1 MSLSKTVSWVKGR
14 LGLGSFMD
22 HPIPSH
28 ANSPTYVSGGT
39 IVLLGLVQGITGIL
53 LQQFYHP
60 SPDANAAYDTVKYI
74 SETMPWNF
82 VRNLHY
88 WGAQLL
94 IVLVLLHMIRVYIS
108 AAYKKPRKLPWVS
121 GIALLV
127 SVWLLAFTGSV
138 LKWDQE
144 GVEALGH
151 NLELAAGAGPLAY
164 WFSPSF
170 APDVPILIR
179 LNSAHVTLLPLIALL
194 IVGAHV
200 YLIRVLGIS
209 SPKIPSATQEKQVPF
224 STHVKWMIL
233 YGTLAFALVAVV
245 ALLVAAPLSS
255 AGNTAIEV
263 SKPDWYLLWIYSVE
277 NYLGLQAVPYIL
289 TPALILMTIV
299 PAMDRGLETS
309 PRKRKLMMLLLIIA
323 VTAFVVLMQDAVLI
337 PPQSPLC
344 KSKTQMLK
352 L

>member
-1 MSLSKTVSWVKGR
+1 MSVSKFSAWVKGR
-14 LGLGSFMD
+14 LGLGSFLD
-22 HPIPSH
+22 HLIPSH
-28 ANSPTYVSGGT
+28 ANSPTYVIGGS
-39 IVLLGLVQGITGIL
+39 IVVLGLVQGITGIL

-60 SPDANAAYDTVKYI
+60 APGANAAYNTVRFITDTF
-74 SETMPWNF
+74 PWNF
-82 VRNLHY
+82 ARNLHY

-94 IVLVLLHMIRVYIS
+94 IVLVLLHMMRVYVS
-108 AAYKKPRKLPWVS
+108 AAYKRPRELLWVS
-121 GIALLV
+121 GTVLLV
-127 SVWLLAFTGSV
+127 TIWLLAFTGSV

-151 NLELAAGAGPLAY
+151 NLELSSFAGALSY

-170 APDVPILIR
+170 ALDVPILIR
-179 LNSAHVTLLPLIALL
+179 LNSAHVTILPLAALL
-194 IVGAHV
+194 VVGAHI

-209 SPKIPSATQEKQVPF
+209 TPKTPREDQEKMVPF

-245 ALLVAAPLSS
+245 ALAVAAPLSS
-255 AGNTAIEV
+255 VGNTAIEV

-299 PAMDRGLETS
+299 PALDRGPETN
-309 PRKRKLMMLLLIIA
+309 PRKRKTMMLLLVVA
-323 VTAFVVLMQDAVLI
+323 VVLFVGLMLDAALI
-337 PPQSPLC
+337 AP
-344 KSKTQMLK
+344 KSHLG
-352 L
+352 

>member
-1 MSLSKTVSWVKGR
+1 MSVSKFGAWVKGR

-22 HPIPSH
+22 HLIPSH
-28 ANSPTYVSGGT
+28 ANSATYVIGGS
-39 IVLLGLVQGITGIL
+39 IVVLGLVQGITGIL

-60 SPDANAAYDTVKYI
+60 TPDANAAYNTVRFITDTF
-74 SETMPWNF
+74 PWSF
-82 VRNLHY
+82 ARALHY
-88 WGAQLL
+88 WGAELL
-94 IVLVLLHMIRVYIS
+94 IVLVLLHMMRVYVS
-108 AAYKKPRKLPWVS
+108 AAYKRPRELLWVS

-151 NLELAAGAGPLAY
+151 NLELSSFAGPLGY

-179 LNSAHVTLLPLIALL
+179 LNSAHVTLLPLAALL
-194 IVGAHV
+194 VLGAHI

-209 SPKIPSATQEKQVPF
+209 NPKTSRVAEEGMVPF

-233 YGTLAFALVAVV
+233 YGTLAFVLVAVV
-245 ALLVAAPLSS
+245 SLIVAAPLSS
-255 AGNTAIEV
+255 VGNPAIEV

-277 NYLGLQAVPYIL
+277 NYLGLEAVPYIL

-299 PAMDRGLETS
+299 PALDRGPEAD
-309 PRKRKLMMLLLIIA
+309 PKKRKAMMLFLVVA
-323 VTAFVVLMQDAVLI
+323 VVFFVGLMVDAALI
-337 PPQSPLC
+337 PPQSHLG
-344 KSKTQMLK
+344 
-352 L
+352 

>member
-1 MSLSKTVSWVKGR
+1 MSVSRFSSWVKGR

-22 HPIPSH
+22 HLIPSH
-28 ANSPTYVSGGT
+28 ANSPTYVIGGT
-39 IVLLGLVQGITGIL
+39 IVVLGLVQGITGIL

-60 SPDANAAYDTVKYI
+60 SPDANAAYDTVKFI
-74 SETMPWNF
+74 SETTPWSF

-94 IVLVLLHMIRVYIS
+94 IILVLLHMIRVYVS
-108 AAYKKPRKLPWVS
+108 AAYKRPRELLWVS

-127 SVWLLAFTGSV
+127 SIWLLSFTGSV

-151 NLELAAGAGPLAY
+151 NLELAVSAGPLAY

-179 LNSAHVTLLPLIALL
+179 LNSAHVTLLPLVALL
-194 IVGAHV
+194 VVGAHV

-209 SPKIPSATQEKQVPF
+209 DPKTPRLTQEKQVPF

-233 YGTLAFALVAVV
+233 YGTLAFLLVAIVALV
-245 ALLVAAPLSS
+245 VAAPLSS
-255 AGNTAIEV
+255 VGNTAIEV

-289 TPALILMTIV
+289 TPALILMTLV
-299 PAMDRGLETS
+299 PALDRGPETS
-309 PRKRKLMMLLLIIA
+309 PRKRRIMMLLLA
-323 VTAFVVLMQDAVLI
+323 VAVVFFVWLMLDAALI
-337 PPQSPLC
+337 TPESHLG
-344 KSKTQMLK
+344 
-352 L
+352 

>member
-1 MSLSKTVSWVKGR
+1 MKLSKLLPWVKGR
-14 LGLGSFMD
+14 LGLGSFLD
-22 HPIPSH
+22 HLIPSH
-28 ANSPTYVSGGT
+28 ANSPTYVIGGS
-39 IVLLGLVQGITGIL
+39 IVVLGLVQGITGVL

-60 SPDANAAYDTVKYI
+60 SPDANAAYNTVKFI
-74 SETMPWNF
+74 TDTAPWGF

-94 IVLVLLHMIRVYIS
+94 IVLVLLHMMRVYVS
-108 AAYKKPRKLPWVS
+108 AAYKKPRELLWVS

-127 SVWLLAFTGSV
+127 SIWLLAFTGSV

-151 NLELAAGAGPLAY
+151 NLELSSFAGPLAY

-179 LNSAHVTLLPLIALL
+179 LNSAHVTLLPLAAIL
-194 IVGAHV
+194 IVGVHI

-209 SPKIPSATQEKQVPF
+209 NPKVPRVTQEKMVPF
-224 STHVKWMIL
+224 STHMKWMVF
-233 YGTLAFALVAVV
+233 YGMLAFGLTAIVSLI
-245 ALLVAAPLSS
+245 VAAPLSS
-255 AGNTAIEV
+255 VGNTAIEV

-299 PAMDRGLETS
+299 PALDRGPETN
-309 PRKRKLMMLLLIIA
+309 PRKRRIMMLLL
-323 VTAFVVLMQDAVLI
+323 VVGVVLFVGLLIDAALI
-337 PPQSPLC
+337 AP
-344 KSKTQMLK
+344 KSHLG
-352 L
+352 